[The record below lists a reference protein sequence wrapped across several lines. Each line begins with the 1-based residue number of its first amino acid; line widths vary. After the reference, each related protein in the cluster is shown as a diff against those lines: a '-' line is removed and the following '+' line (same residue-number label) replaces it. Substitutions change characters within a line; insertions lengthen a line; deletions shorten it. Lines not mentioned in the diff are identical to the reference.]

1 MCVIEDPLKQS
12 WFQRATPWMGRWKLY
27 QTPCFCDKQTSLW
40 LLCKLQ
46 FCFLVMN
53 KKWNNKWKGGCFAS
67 VKKWPQLA
75 SSCSILGVLLSYL
88 HSAEPPWL
96 NNPEPAKSVIAWFSF
111 NINCININQSTKT
124 TVLLAAF
131 QLAHWCNWNHGCD
144 ITGILYSWFQKSW
157 FWLATSQVVLD
168 VETWPI
174 VLQVWFSLF
183 FSIKCNGIFS
193 TCASLIVF
201 TL

>member
-1 MCVIEDPLKQS
+1 MC
-12 WFQRATPWMGRWKLY
+12 
-27 QTPCFCDKQTSLW
+27 
-40 LLCKLQ
+40 
-46 FCFLVMN
+46 
-53 KKWNNKWKGGCFAS
+53 NNKWKGGCFAS

-183 FSIKCNGIFS
+183 FSIKCYGIFS